1 MVDRENR
8 EDWKRERS
16 LLALGKAV
24 RGDGEPDAS
33 LVSIGDRADPSWRED
48 AATRHRLARSQ
59 REARTNPSQREALS
73 NPKLSDAVATDGYQA
88 GYEPASSAQVP
99 PEGGRSAD
107 DYSATRSAS
116 SDYAQT
122 TSRSAE
128 TAGTTYRPDRIS
140 EPYHSG
146 DARASRNDGADSQ
159 QWKPLIDP
167 MQVVRGVGKSK
178 LLIVATTILG
188 AGLGIAIALSTP
200 KKYEATTEL
209 IVDPRD
215 LKLTDR
221 DLTQSVVASDATLA
235 IVENQ
240 VRVLTSGTVLNKVVD
255 KLNLVNDPEFNGQ
268 GSGGL
273 SVMSLI
279 RSILSRHDGPGGV
292 DETRRRALT
301 VGNLGESLSVERGGK
316 TFVITVSATTQNG
329 EKSALIA
336 NTMTDVFL
344 QTFGQIQSDTAGRA
358 TDELTARLDELRKG
372 VEAAERKVEDFRATH
387 DLVDAQ
393 GHLISDDEML
403 KLNEQLSVARARTL
417 ELNARAASARSVDV
431 NSVLT
436 GTLPEEINSNTMSD
450 LRSQYASLK
459 QEADRAAIRFGP
471 RHPELQAL
479 NAQLAGARDRIAAE
493 LRRIGSSL
501 QVDLKRAVHLE
512 QDLASR
518 LAQLK
523 VRSGDVNSDLVSMRE
538 LEREAAA
545 KRSVYEQYLL
555 RAKETGEQ
563 KDINTANIN
572 VISKAF
578 APLEPNGPSRVVV
591 ALAGLL
597 LGFASGVGLGA
608 MRGAYE
614 SLRDTATSRSR
625 RDRSMDERRT
635 PYDDKAYQPAPPPP
649 KPPAPQPAA
658 PPPPPPAPPPPPPA
672 PPAPVQQAD
681 VTPTEGPGRISA
693 LLSKLRKA
701 MSRKQSPQDT
711 IDAGEWVSSFAEGKP
726 TEDLT
731 HPAYS
736 QSAAA
741 FAPLPSAAAA
751 YPPPPFRPGGHV
763 PYPQQTAQPPLPPHM
778 MPQRSYSGPQAY
790 PYGQPLGLPQA
801 QHWQVPQQPGYPY
814 PQPMPDAGQMSYP
827 PHPASAPYPQQ
838 PTAPQQAAQPDEP
851 SVEAPRAAEDVER
864 HAPIDEIRASL
875 REFREA
881 VRELTE
887 TRARRRY
894 F

>member
-16 LLALGKAV
+16 LLALGQAV
-24 RGDGEPDAS
+24 RGDEPDAS

-59 REARTNPSQREALS
+59 REAR
-73 NPKLSDAVATDGYQA
+73 NPKLSDPVATDGDHEQ
-88 GYEPASSAQVP
+88 ASSSY
-99 PEGGRSAD
+99 R
-107 DYSATRSAS
+107 
-116 SDYAQT
+116 AQT
-122 TSRSAE
+122 TPRTQIGAAE
-128 TAGTTYRPDRIS
+128 TAGARRADHAS
-140 EPYHSG
+140 EPYAAG
-146 DARASRNDGADSQ
+146 DASVSRNDGMDSQ

-167 MQVVRGVGKSK
+167 MQVVRGVRKSK
-178 LLIVATTILG
+178 LLIVTTTLLG
-188 AGLGIAIALSTP
+188 AALGVTIALSTP

-268 GSGGL
+268 GGGGL
-273 SVMSLI
+273 SIMSLI
-279 RSILSRHDGPGGV
+279 RSVLSRNDGPGGV
-292 DETRRRALT
+292 DDSRRRALA
-301 VGNLGESLSVERGGK
+301 VGNLAESLSVERGGK

-436 GTLPEEINSNTMSD
+436 GTLPEEINSNSMSD

-479 NAQLAGARDRIAAE
+479 NAQLAGARDRIASE

-501 QVDLKRAVHLE
+501 QVDLKRAVQLE

-538 LEREAAA
+538 LEREATA

-591 ALAGLL
+591 ALASLL
-597 LGFASGVGLGA
+597 LGFASGIGLGA

-614 SLRDTATSRSR
+614 SLRDTANSRSR
-625 RDRSMDERRT
+625 RDHGTDERRT
-635 PYDDKAYQPAPPPP
+635 PYEDKAYRAAPPPAPPQ
-649 KPPAPQPAA
+649 PPAPQPSTPPPASPPPAA
-658 PPPPPPAPPPPPPA
+658 PPP
-672 PPAPVQQAD
+672 VQQAE
-681 VTPTEGPGRISA
+681 VSPAEGPGRIGA
-693 LLSKLRKA
+693 LLSRLHKSV
-701 MSRKQSPQDT
+701 SRRPSREEPFDTVEWASAENGGSMQDPQYR
-711 IDAGEWVSSFAEGKP
+711 
-726 TEDLT
+726 
-731 HPAYS
+731 AYP
-736 QSAAA
+736 QSAPAFEPRQAA
-741 FAPLPSAAAA
+741 ATAYPAPL
-751 YPPPPFRPGGHV
+751 FQPGGH
-763 PYPQQTAQPPLPPHM
+763 PQQTAQPPLPPPM
-778 MPQRSYSGPQAY
+778 VQQRPYSGPQLY
-790 PYGQPLGLPQA
+790 PYAQPLGYA
-801 QHWQVPQQPGYPY
+801 QPPAYPY
-814 PQPMPDAGQMSYP
+814 PQSMPAANAGQQPDPAQPASESYP
-827 PHPASAPYPQQ
+827 QPPLPQQ
-838 PTAPQQAAQPDEP
+838 QAPQPHQRPAEP
-851 SVEAPRAAEDVER
+851 SRAAEDAEQQ
-864 HAPIDEIRASL
+864 APIEEIRASL

-887 TRARRRY
+887 SRVRRRY

>member
-16 LLALGKAV
+16 LLALGQAV
-24 RGDGEPDAS
+24 RGDEPDAS

-59 REARTNPSQREALS
+59 REAR
-73 NPKLSDAVATDGYQA
+73 NPKLSDPVATDGDHEQA
-88 GYEPASSAQVP
+88 Y
-99 PEGGRSAD
+99 R
-107 DYSATRSAS
+107 
-116 SDYAQT
+116 AQT
-122 TSRSAE
+122 TPRTQPGAAE
-128 TAGTTYRPDRIS
+128 TAGARRADRAS
-140 EPYHSG
+140 EPYAAG
-146 DARASRNDGADSQ
+146 DASLSRNDGTDSQ

-178 LLIVATTILG
+178 LLIVTTTLLG
-188 AGLGIAIALSTP
+188 AALGVTIALSTP

-268 GSGGL
+268 GGGGL

-279 RSILSRHDGPGGV
+279 RSVLSRNDGPGGV
-292 DETRRRALT
+292 DDSRRRALA
-301 VGNLGESLSVERGGK
+301 VGNLAESLSVERGGK

-459 QEADRAAIRFGP
+459 QEADRAAIRLGP
-471 RHPELQAL
+471 RHPELQAI
-479 NAQLAGARDRIAAE
+479 NAQIAGARDRIASE

-501 QVDLKRAVHLE
+501 QVDLKRAVQLE

-538 LEREAAA
+538 LEREATA

-597 LGFASGVGLGA
+597 LGFASGIGLGA

-614 SLRDTATSRSR
+614 SLRDTANSRSR
-625 RDRSMDERRT
+625 RDHGADERRT
-635 PYDDKAYQPAPPPP
+635 PYEDKAYRAAPPPAPPL
-649 KPPAPQPAA
+649 PPAPQPSTPPPASPPPAA
-658 PPPPPPAPPPPPPA
+658 PPPVQQAEVSPAESPGRIGALLSRLHKSVSRRPSREEPFDTVEWASAENEEPTQDPQYRAYPRPAPAFEPRQAVATAYPAPPF
-672 PPAPVQQAD
+672 Q
-681 VTPTEGPGRISA
+681 
-693 LLSKLRKA
+693 
-701 MSRKQSPQDT
+701 
-711 IDAGEWVSSFAEGKP
+711 
-726 TEDLT
+726 
-731 HPAYS
+731 
-736 QSAAA
+736 
-741 FAPLPSAAAA
+741 
-751 YPPPPFRPGGHV
+751 PGGH
-763 PYPQQTAQPPLPPHM
+763 PQQTAQPPLPPPM
-778 MPQRSYSGPQAY
+778 MTQRPYSGPQLY
-790 PYGQPLGLPQA
+790 PYAQPLGYA
-801 QHWQVPQQPGYPY
+801 QQPGYPY
-814 PQPMPDAGQMSYP
+814 PQSMPAANAGQQSDPAQPASESYP
-827 PHPASAPYPQQ
+827 QPPVAQQ
-838 PTAPQQAAQPDEP
+838 QAPQPHQRSAEP
-851 SVEAPRAAEDVER
+851 SRAVEDAEQQ
-864 HAPIDEIRASL
+864 APIEEIRASL

-887 TRARRRY
+887 SRTRRRY

>member
-16 LLALGKAV
+16 LLALGQAV
-24 RGDGEPDAS
+24 RGDEPDAS

-48 AATRHRLARSQ
+48 AATRHRLARSR
-59 REARTNPSQREALS
+59 RETRT
-73 NPKLSDAVATDGYQA
+73 NPKLSDPVATDGYQA
-88 GYEPASSAQVP
+88 GYEPASSVSHP
-99 PEGGRSAD
+99 
-107 DYSATRSAS
+107 
-116 SDYAQT
+116 QT
-122 TSRSAE
+122 TPRTQSETGASERYRSSAAP
-128 TAGTTYRPDRIS
+128 TS
-140 EPYHSG
+140 H
-146 DARASRNDGADSQ
+146 NDGADSQ

-178 LLIVATTILG
+178 LLIVTTTMLG
-188 AGLGIAIALSTP
+188 AALGIAIALSTP

-268 GSGGL
+268 GGGL

-279 RSILSRHDGPGGV
+279 RSVLSRNDGPGGV
-292 DETRRRALT
+292 DDTRRRALA
-301 VGNLGESLSVERGGK
+301 VGNLAESLSVERGGK

-479 NAQLAGARDRIAAE
+479 NAQIAGARDRIAAE

-501 QVDLKRAVHLE
+501 QVDLKRAVQLE

-538 LEREAAA
+538 LEREATA

-578 APLEPNGPSRVVV
+578 APLEPNGPSRVFV

-597 LGFASGVGLGA
+597 LGFASGIGLGA

-614 SLRDTATSRSR
+614 SLRDTANSRSR
-625 RDRSMDERRT
+625 RDRSVDERRAPYEDKPYRAVPPT
-635 PYDDKAYQPAPPPP
+635 PPQPPVLQPSTPPP
-649 KPPAPQPAA
+649 A
-658 PPPPPPAPPPPPPA
+658 PPPPAPPPAA
-672 PPAPVQQAD
+672 PPPVQQAE
-681 VTPTEGPGRISA
+681 VASAEGSGRIGA
-693 LLSKLRKA
+693 LLSRLHKSV
-701 MSRKQSPQDT
+701 SRKPSPEEPFDT
-711 IDAGEWVSSFAEGKP
+711 EWVSDENVKP
-726 TEDLT
+726 TRD
-731 HPAYS
+731 PAYPAYL
-736 QSAAA
+736 QSAPA
-741 FAPLPSAAAA
+741 FASQQQVAAA
-751 YPPPPFRPGGHV
+751 YPPSPFQPGAQA
-763 PYPQQTAQPPLPPHM
+763 PYTQQMAQPPLPPHIV
-778 MPQRSYSGPQAY
+778 PQRPYSGPQLY
-790 PYGQPLGLPQA
+790 PYAQPLA
-801 QHWQVPQQPGYPY
+801 YTQQPGHTHPQSMPAPNAGQQPYPPQPASEPY
-814 PQPMPDAGQMSYP
+814 PQPPIP
-827 PHPASAPYPQQ
+827 
-838 PTAPQQAAQPDEP
+838 PQQAPQR
-851 SVEAPRAAEDVER
+851 SVEAPQPKADVEQQ
-864 HAPIDEIRASL
+864 APIEEIRASL

-887 TRARRRY
+887 SRARRRY